1 MSKKPDPA
9 PVETTADADKP
20 KITRAEKRAR
30 DARTR
35 LLARRQKMLLMLL
48 AAALVL
54 NGLIAYW
61 LYGSMVLDK
70 ERERLEAN
78 ASELA
83 AQTAASVA
91 SYLREREAEVAS
103 WAGDERLTEA
113 VIAGNRDQW
122 RARLET
128 LTAGRE
134 DIIAARVFTPGDL
147 AIDPDHA
154 APVRYAELD
163 LLRRSLRG
171 QPTEPEAAILDNS
184 WQLHIAH
191 PVGDSGK
198 EGEGTAAGSLLVTY
212 QSNALT
218 DTLSRQNPTLGRSL
232 LRQRYKGGT
241 PVDLASGGSGNAA
254 DAHTATIAGSDW
266 QIEFTPSAQLLQ
278 QSEELPSLWIT
289 VVGLGV
295 AASLALVLL
304 LSKLLVRKDNREEP
318 AEGLSLPQGYV
329 DARGGEEGDKRP
341 ATNSAPPPPNPLY
354 GTEDILD
361 IEVVEEDADI
371 LGLSDMPGKQ
381 ASSAAPTAAATSLP
395 DEIFR
400 AYDIRGEYG
409 RQLTGELARE
419 IGLALGS
426 EAQDQGESSVI
437 VARDGRTHSPEL
449 AEQLIAGILA
459 SGCDVIN
466 IGVVPTPLMHYA
478 CCEFTDT
485 SSGVM
490 VTASHNDAAD
500 NGFKMVIN
508 GTNLCDQAITDLRTR
523 ISRRQYL
530 AGEGQEQTRSVI
542 PEYIDRIFSD
552 VALAG
557 DITLVV
563 DAGNA
568 VPGVV
573 APALFEELGCQVIP
587 LYCELDGQFPHH
599 APDPTVAANLE
610 TLINTVQEHG
620 ADLGVAFDG
629 DGDRLMVVTP
639 KGHII
644 WPDQLLM
651 LFARDILA
659 RNPGADILFDVKCS
673 KQLNKLISGYGG
685 RPIMWKTGHSH
696 MKQKM
701 VETGALIGGEYSGHI
716 FIKDRWYGF
725 DDGLYTAARLLEIIT
740 LRDQPIDDIFAAF
753 PMLPATPEF
762 RVAVP
767 EAEKFALIDK
777 LIADGDFQNGKLT
790 TIDGLRVDFAKGWG
804 LVRASNTA
812 AEITLR
818 FEAETAEMLEKIQ
831 QLFKRELLKIN
842 KTLSL
847 EF

>member
-1 MSKKPDPA
+1 MSKKPDKKSAEAPA
-9 PVETTADADKP
+9 AAAAEQPRL
-20 KITRAEKRAR
+20 TRAEKRAQ
-30 DARTR
+30 DARAR

-48 AAALVL
+48 AASLVL
-54 NGLIAYW
+54 NALVAYW
-61 LYGSMVLDK
+61 LYGSMVVDK
-70 ERERLEAN
+70 ERERVTQSSQAIATSTAN
-78 ASELA
+78 KISE
-83 AQTAASVA
+83 
-91 SYLREREAEVAS
+91 YLRERETEVRQ
-103 WAGDERLTEA
+103 WAGDDTLFQALTEGQRILAEERLEA
-113 VIAGNRDQW
+113 
-122 RARLET
+122 
-128 LTAGRE
+128 LTAERD
-134 DIIAARVFTPGDL
+134 DILAARVFTPDTL
-147 AIDPDHA
+147 SIHPDHL

-163 LLRRSLRG
+163 LLRRSIRR
-171 QPTEPEAAILDNS
+171 QDVAPEAALLDGD
-184 WQLHIAH
+184 WQLHIAQ
-191 PVGDSGK
+191 PIGPEA
-198 EGEGTAAGSLLVTY
+198 EGNAPGSVLVTY
-212 QSNALT
+212 RKDDLQ
-218 DTLSRQNPTLGRSL
+218 SL
-232 LRQRYKGGT
+232 LQQTEGDLGKIVLQQRYR
-241 PVDLASGGSGNAA
+241 GGSPVALSTTGEGSAA
-254 DAHTATIAGSDW
+254 AAQTATTNASDW
-266 QIEFTPSAQLLQ
+266 QVQFTPSAQLLAD
-278 QSEELPSLWIT
+278 SRELPSLWVS
-289 VVGLGV
+289 VVGIGV

-304 LSKLLVRKDNREEP
+304 LSKLLVRRDNHNDETP
-318 AEGLSLPQGYV
+318 EGLSLPQGYV
-329 DARGGEEGDKRP
+329 DAR
-341 ATNSAPPPPNPLY
+341 NSENKSAQGSSAEAPPPNALY
-354 GTEDILD
+354 GREDILD

-371 LGLSDMPGKQ
+371 LGLSDMPGRQ
-381 ASSAAPTAAATSLP
+381 AVNKGGGPAIKLP

-409 RQLTGELARE
+409 TRLTGELARE

-426 EAQDQGESSVI
+426 EAQDQGETSMI
-437 VARDGRTHSPEL
+437 VARDGRLHSPEL

-478 CCEFTDT
+478 TCEFPDT

-490 VTASHNDAAD
+490 VTASHNGPTY

-508 GTNLCDQAITDLRTR
+508 GRNLCDQAITDLRTR
-523 ISRRQYL
+523 IGHRQYL
-530 AGEGQEQTRSVI
+530 SGEGSEQTRSVI

-568 VPGVV
+568 VAGNV

-587 LYCELDGQFPHH
+587 LFCELDGNFPNHP
-599 APDPTVAANLE
+599 PDPTIAANLE
-610 TLINTVQEHG
+610 ALIAAVQEHN

-673 KQLNKLISGYGG
+673 KQLNQLISGYGG

-701 VETGALIGGEYSGHI
+701 IETGALIGGEYSGHI
-716 FIKDRWYGF
+716 FIKERWYGF

-740 LRDQPIDDIFAAF
+740 LRDQPIDDIFTAF
-753 PMLPATPEF
+753 PMLPATPEL

-767 EAEKFALIDK
+767 EAEKFELIDK
-777 LIADGDFQNGKLT
+777 LIAEGDFQKGKLT

-818 FEAETAEMLEKIQ
+818 FEAETPEMLEKIQ
-831 QLFKRELLKIN
+831 QLFKRELLKHN

>member
-1 MSKKPDPA
+1 MSTQPDP
-9 PVETTADADKP
+9 VDAAVKP
-20 KITRAEKRAR
+20 KLTRAEKRAKE
-30 DARTR
+30 AHTK

-48 AAALVL
+48 AGALLL
-54 NGLIAYW
+54 NALIAYA

-70 ERERLEAN
+70 ERQRLEAN
-78 ASELA
+78 TQELA
-83 AQTAASVA
+83 QSTARTVN
-91 SYLREREAEVAS
+91 SYLNERQAEVAS
-103 WAGDERLTEA
+103 WANDPALLEALANQQGLAYLQALTVE
-113 VIAGNRDQW
+113 
-122 RARLET
+122 
-128 LTAGRE
+128 RE
-134 DIIAARVFTPGDL
+134 DILAARIFTSADL
-147 AIDPDHA
+147 IINPEHV

-163 LLRRSLRG
+163 LLRRSLRRE
-171 QPTEPEAAILDNS
+171 TTAPEAAIVDS
-184 WQLHIAH
+184 GWQLHIAQ
-191 PVGDSGK
+191 PL
-198 EGEGTAAGSLLVTY
+198 GTEEDGPKASLLITY
-212 QSNALT
+212 TSQPLTAHLAQQDTSLGQSVL
-218 DTLSRQNPTLGRSL
+218 Q
-232 LRQRYKGGT
+232 QRYKGGIAVELT
-241 PVDLASGGSGNAA
+241 RGGNGDAGKPYTASINNSG
-254 DAHTATIAGSDW
+254 W
-266 QIEFTPSAQLLQ
+266 QIVFTPSAQLVA
-278 QSEELPSLWIT
+278 QSDELPSLWIT

-304 LSKLLVRKDNREEP
+304 LGKLLVRKDQREEP
-318 AEGLSLPQGYV
+318 AEGLSLPQTYV
-329 DARGGEEGDKRP
+329 DARPEDSKNKA
-341 ATNSAPPPPNPLY
+341 ATGSAPPPPHPLY

-371 LGLSDMPGKQ
+371 LGLSHLPGQ
-381 ASSAAPTAAATSLP
+381 SASGSGANALALP

-409 RQLTGELARE
+409 SQLTAELARE

-426 EAQDQGESSVI
+426 EAQEQGDSSMF
-437 VARDGRTHSPEL
+437 VARDARLHSPEL

-459 SGCDVIN
+459 SGCHVIN
-466 IGVVPTPLMHYA
+466 IGVVPTPLMHFA
-478 CCEFTDT
+478 CCEFAD
-485 SSGVM
+485 SNSGVM
-490 VTASHNDAAD
+490 VTASHNGAAD
-500 NGFKMVIN
+500 NGFKMVISGN
-508 GTNLCDQAITDLRTR
+508 HLSDQAIIDLRSR

-530 AGEGQEQTRSVI
+530 AGQGQESTRSVI

-563 DAGNA
+563 DAANA
-568 VPGVV
+568 VPGLV

-587 LYCELDGQFPHH
+587 LFCDLDGSFPNHP
-599 APDPTVAANLE
+599 PDPTVVANLQP
-610 TLINTVQEHG
+610 LIAKVQEEG

-639 KGHII
+639 QGQII

-673 KQLNKLISGYGG
+673 KQLNKLISSYGG
-685 RPIMWKTGHSH
+685 RPIMWKTGHSP
-696 MKQKM
+696 MWQKM
-701 VETGALIGGEYSGHI
+701 METGALIGGEYSGHI

-740 LRDQPIDDIFAAF
+740 LRDQPIDEIFAAF
-753 PMLPATPEF
+753 PMLPATPEI
-762 RVAVP
+762 RVPMP
-767 EAEKFALIDK
+767 EAEKFALIEQ
-777 LIADGDFQNGKLT
+777 LIAKGNFQQGKLT

-818 FEAETAEMLEKIQ
+818 FEAETPEMLEKIQ